1 MEGSLSIM
9 RKVSVGVL
17 AQFDA
22 EGRLLP
28 VSVTW
33 ENGRVYS
40 IDRVL
45 GMRVSRANSENRRYD
60 VVIRA
65 KPAYL
70 YRSGDRWYME
80 AD

>member
-1 MEGSLSIM
+1 M
-9 RKVSVGVL
+9 RKVPVGVL

-33 ENGRVYS
+33 ENGRVYG
-40 IDRVL
+40 IDQVL
-45 GMRVSRANSENRRYD
+45 GMHVSRVNRDNRRYD

-65 KPAYL
+65 QQTCL
-70 YRSGDRWYME
+70 YRTGDMWYME
-80 AD
+80 AE

>member
-1 MEGSLSIM
+1 M
-9 RKVSVGVL
+9 RKVPVGVL

-28 VSVTW
+28 LSITW

-45 GMRVSRANSENRRYD
+45 EVRVSRANRSDRRYD
-60 VVIRA
+60 VIILDRQA
-65 KPAYL
+65 RL
-70 YRSGDRWYME
+70 YRLCVEGS
-80 AD
+80 ADSYIPLALR

>member
-1 MEGSLSIM
+1 M
-9 RKVSVGVL
+9 RKVPVGVL

-33 ENGRVYS
+33 ENGRIYR
-40 IDRVL
+40 IDHVL
-45 GMRVSRANSENRRYD
+45 GMRVSRMNRDNRRYD

-65 KPAYL
+65 QQTCL
-70 YRSGDRWYME
+70 YRTGDQWYME
-80 AD
+80 AE

>member
-1 MEGSLSIM
+1 M
-9 RKVSVGVL
+9 RKVPVGVL

-33 ENGRVYS
+33 ENGRVYN

-45 GMRVSRANSENRRYD
+45 DMRVSRTNRGNRRYG
-60 VVIRA
+60 VVIHA
-65 KPAYL
+65 QQTFL
-70 YRSGDRWYME
+70 YRTGDMWYME
-80 AD
+80 AE

>member
-1 MEGSLSIM
+1 M
-9 RKVSVGVL
+9 RKVPVGVL

-33 ENGRVYS
+33 ENGRVYG
-40 IDRVL
+40 IDQVL
-45 GMRVSRANSENRRYD
+45 GMRVSRVNRENRRYD

-65 KPAYL
+65 QQTCL
-70 YRSGDRWYME
+70 YRTGDLWYME
-80 AD
+80 AE

>member
-1 MEGSLSIM
+1 M
-9 RKVSVGVL
+9 GVL

-33 ENGRVYS
+33 ENGRVYD

-45 GMRVSRANSENRRYD
+45 GVRVSRASRDSRRYD

-65 KPAYL
+65 QQTCL
-70 YRSGDRWYME
+70 YRTGDQWYME
-80 AD
+80 AE

>member
-1 MEGSLSIM
+1 M
-9 RKVSVGVL
+9 RKVPVGVL

-28 VSVTW
+28 LSITW

-45 GMRVSRANSENRRYD
+45 EVRVSRANRSDRRYD
-60 VVIRA
+60 LIILDRQA
-65 KPAYL
+65 RL
-70 YRSGDRWYME
+70 YRTGDSWYMDAE
-80 AD
+80 